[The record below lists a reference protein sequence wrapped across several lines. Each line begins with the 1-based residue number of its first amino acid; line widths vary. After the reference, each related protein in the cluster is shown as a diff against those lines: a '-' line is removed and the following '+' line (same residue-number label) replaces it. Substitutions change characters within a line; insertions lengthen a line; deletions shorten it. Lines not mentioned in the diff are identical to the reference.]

1 MGKVRK
7 TNVKRSARGASGK
20 KPVAVTVQ
28 ERKKKGGFKGSWFL
42 PVLAEKSL
50 PPFAVGKRM
59 PCDGVGTID
68 YNISLPKTERLD
80 LVCVRAFGHLM
91 ERSKL
96 TQSWLR
102 SNTAKLNKSPTD
114 QGIPWPQTVWVM
126 EHDQFS
132 PQDFY
137 SFHVMTHVRGV
148 NSFVCPMKRRLVAG
162 GCFGGTTKAADVASV
177 RSISVSS

>member
-1 MGKVRK
+1 MFCQGQQRVGKVRK

-102 SNTAKLNKSPTD
+102 SNTAKLNKSPTEPRYSMAANSLGHGARSV
-114 QGIPWPQTVWVM
+114 QPSGFLFISC
-126 EHDQFS
+126 HDTRSRRQFLCL
-132 PQDFY
+132 P
-137 SFHVMTHVRGV
+137 HE
-148 NSFVCPMKRRLVAG
+148 AAI
-162 GCFGGTTKAADVASV
+162 GCWRMFWWDYQS
-177 RSISVSS
+177 R